1 MVNVNLLRSYIVRAG
16 YTQKEVAKILGMS
29 EQTFTRKLKK
39 RVFGTDEAAKI
50 VDLLHIEDPQAV
62 FFADE

>member
-1 MVNVNLLRSYIVRAG
+1 M
-16 YTQKEVAKILGMS
+16 LGMS

-50 VDLLHIEDPQAV
+50 VEFLHIEDPQAV
-62 FFADE
+62 FFADK